1 MNNRIL
7 APEVRLIDADGTQIG
22 IRPLR
27 EALGIARTRG
37 MDLIEI
43 APDARP
49 PVCKILDYSKYKY
62 DKRKKERVAKKNQKS
77 GLLKEI
83 RVSPRIAAHDLEVKL
98 NHVRDFLKEND
109 KVRITVVFRGRE
121 NQYKDLGYEL
131 LEKVKVMLQDVADI
145 ERSPAG
151 ERNTVFMMLSAKHA

>member
-1 MNNRIL
+1 MGSYNFSRGNFRDRDQTRINNRIL

-62 DKRKKERVAKKNQKS
+62 DKRKKERVA
-77 GLLKEI
+77 
-83 RVSPRIAAHDLEVKL
+83 
-98 NHVRDFLKEND
+98 
-109 KVRITVVFRGRE
+109 
-121 NQYKDLGYEL
+121 
-131 LEKVKVMLQDVADI
+131 
-145 ERSPAG
+145 
-151 ERNTVFMMLSAKHA
+151 